1 MQEAFE
7 KLKGIDIF
15 SLKSYLE
22 KTESIETSTIAM
34 LNEVFVNFPFFL
46 LNLVVGF
53 FSLMIRILEKIDL
66 YGSYKQYVYNGSKAI
81 WQSFTGTASGVAQ
94 GSLVFLLLMVLGFY
108 LFFCFVLSSGSFS
121 RKLLHVLAVVSL
133 GFAWFG
139 TISNTS
145 GGLYILDTVDSL
157 ADTATKQ
164 IANISVPYGDH
175 QNLKIGESMADSYI
189 AETSY
194 KAYLFVNTGQE
205 NGKYK
210 NRQTSKEEPFDDS
223 KVLGGLTD
231 SGKFK
236 AVSSKDRSD
245 YIDDMGNK
253 ANDDAEKNRW
263 VSAVFDYMF
272 IKLFYVLFKTVEAIV
287 IAIPIILIQLLNLI
301 AQSLVLI
308 MILLFPVALLISFV
322 PRMQDILFGV
332 FKIMFGGL
340 TFPAIT
346 SLLILSIFY
355 LEKMIEGLLM
365 QGFTGAI
372 KDYSSL
378 STFDGLF
385 RLMVGVVGKAVVYFL
400 IWKYKAQLIEVLL
413 GSRAKIVVNQVDDR
427 VKQTMTEG
435 KDRLVEA
442 SANAF
447 EGAQRSTA
455 FLMAGAGFG
464 AGALAQS
471 GKRLRDWFS
480 GGRPISEEE
489 PEMPAGDSA
498 PELEDESG
506 VSGTAQSAFGTSGVE
521 DSSFT
526 YEGADYEQIKADSR
540 TEQDRTEFEELQSK
554 RLSNRDKRK
563 VDKLEKELEMYQEQE
578 AMYKPQGSNPF
589 IRNYRKTLPKD
600 ELLKTNI
607 RRKNDII
614 EELNRLRGEG

>member
-34 LNEVFVNFPFFL
+34 LNEIFVNFPFFL

-81 WQSFTGTASGVAQ
+81 WQSFTGAASGVAQ
-94 GSLVFLLLMVLGFY
+94 GSLVFLLLLVLGLY
-108 LFFCFVLSSGSFS
+108 LFFCFVLSNGSFS
-121 RKLLHVLAVVSL
+121 RKLLHVLAIVGL

-139 TISNTS
+139 TVSGTS
-145 GGLYILDTVDSL
+145 GGLYILDTIDSV
-157 ADTATKQ
+157 ADTATEQ
-164 IANISVPYGDH
+164 IANISVPYGDN

-210 NRQTSKEEPFDDS
+210 NRQTNKEESFDDS
-223 KVLGGLTD
+223 KVLGSLD
-231 SGKFK
+231 NDRKFK

-245 YIDDMGNK
+245 YIDDLGNK

-340 TFPAIT
+340 AFPAIT
-346 SLLILSIFY
+346 SLLILSVFY
-355 LEKMIEGLLM
+355 LEKMVEGLLM

-400 IWKYKAQLIEVLL
+400 IWKYKGELIELLL
-413 GSRAKIVVNQVDDR
+413 GSRSKVIVTQVDDKMR
-427 VKQTMTEG
+427 QAAVNG
-435 KDRLVEA
+435 KEKLTKA
-442 SANAF
+442 SISAF
-447 EGAQRSTA
+447 EGAQKSTA
-455 FLMAGAGFG
+455 YLLAGAGLG
-464 AGALAQS
+464 AGIVATS
-471 GKRLRDWFS
+471 GKQIKDWFS
-480 GGRPISEEE
+480 GARPSESEKPLENSDVSEENE
-489 PEMPAGDSA
+489 TRTDPLATGDS
-498 PELEDESG
+498 PFS
-506 VSGTAQSAFGTSGVE
+506 
-521 DSSFT
+521 
-526 YEGADYEQIKADSR
+526 YEGTDYEQVKAAESR
-540 TEQDRTEFEELQSK
+540 TIQETEEFEKLREN
-554 RLSNRDKRK
+554 RLSRSEKRK
-563 VDKLEKELEMYQEQE
+563 VEKLEKELESYQEPE
-578 AMYKPQGSNPF
+578 AMYQAQGSNGF
-589 IRNYRKTLPKD
+589 IRGYRKAMSKD
-600 ELLKTNI
+600 DILKENI

-614 EELNRLRGEG
+614 NELNKLRGER

>member
-81 WQSFTGTASGVAQ
+81 WQSFTGAASGVAQ
-94 GSLVFLLLMVLGFY
+94 GSLVFLLLLVLGLY
-108 LFFCFVLSSGSFS
+108 LFFCFVLSNGSFS
-121 RKLLHVLAVVSL
+121 RKLLHVLAVVGL

-139 TISNTS
+139 TVSGTS
-145 GGLYILDTVDSL
+145 GGLYILDTIDSV
-157 ADTATKQ
+157 ADTVTGQ
-164 IANISVPYGDH
+164 IANISVPYGDN

-210 NRQTSKEEPFDDS
+210 NRQTNKEEPFDDS
-223 KVLGGLTD
+223 KVLGSLD
-231 SGKFK
+231 NDRKFK

-245 YIDDMGNK
+245 YIDDLGNK

-308 MILLFPVALLISFV
+308 MILLFPVALLVSFI
-322 PRMQDILFGV
+322 PRMQDTLFGV

-346 SLLILSIFY
+346 SLLILSVFY
-355 LEKMIEGLLM
+355 LEKMVEGLLM

-378 STFDGLF
+378 STFEGLF

-400 IWKYKAQLIEVLL
+400 IWKYKGELIELLL
-413 GSRAKIVVNQVDDR
+413 GSRSKVIVTQVDDKMR
-427 VKQTMTEG
+427 QAAVNG
-435 KDRLVEA
+435 KEKLSKA
-442 SANAF
+442 SISAF
-447 EGAQRSTA
+447 EGAQKSTA
-455 FLMAGAGFG
+455 YLLAGAGLG
-464 AGALAQS
+464 AGIVATS
-471 GKRLRDWFS
+471 GKQIKDWFS
-480 GGRPISEEE
+480 GTRPSESEKPVE
-489 PEMPAGDSA
+489 NSDVSKEDETRTDPLATGDS
-498 PELEDESG
+498 P
-506 VSGTAQSAFGTSGVE
+506 
-521 DSSFT
+521 FT
-526 YEGADYEQIKADSR
+526 YEGTDYEQAKAAESR
-540 TEQDRTEFEELQSK
+540 PIQETEEFEKLREN
-554 RLSNRDKRK
+554 RLSRSEKRK
-563 VDKLEKELEMYQEQE
+563 VEKLEKELESYQEPE
-578 AMYKPQGSNPF
+578 AMYQAQGSNGF
-589 IRNYRKTLPKD
+589 IRGYRKAMSKD
-600 ELLKTNI
+600 DILKENI
-607 RRKNDII
+607 RRRNDII
-614 EELNRLRGEG
+614 NELNKLRGEG

>member
-34 LNEVFVNFPFFL
+34 LNEVFVNLPFFL

-66 YGSYKQYVYNGSKAI
+66 YGSYKQYVYTGSKAI
-81 WQSFTGTASGVAQ
+81 WQSFTGAASGVAQ
-94 GSLVFLLLMVLGFY
+94 GSLVFLLLLVLGLY
-108 LFFCFVLSSGSFS
+108 LFFCFVLSNGSFS
-121 RKLLHVLAVVSL
+121 RKLLHILVVIGL

-139 TISNTS
+139 MVSGTS
-145 GGLYILDTVDSL
+145 GGLYILDTVDGL
-157 ADTATKQ
+157 ADIVTQKIT
-164 IANISVPYGDH
+164 NISVPYGDN

-223 KVLGGLTD
+223 KVLGSLD
-231 SGKFK
+231 NNRKFK
-236 AVSSKDRSD
+236 AVSSKDRAD

-355 LEKMIEGLLM
+355 LEKMVEGLLM

-378 STFDGLF
+378 STFEGLF

-400 IWKYKAQLIEVLL
+400 IWKYKGELIELLL
-413 GSRAKIVVNQVDDR
+413 GSRSKVIVTQVDDKMR
-427 VKQTMTEG
+427 QAVTDG
-435 KDRLVEA
+435 RDRLVKA
-442 SANAF
+442 SKNTF
-447 EGAQRSTA
+447 EGAQKSTA
-455 FLMAGAGFG
+455 YLLAGAGLG
-464 AGALAQS
+464 AGIIATS
-471 GKRLRDWFS
+471 GKQIKDWFS
-480 GGRPISEEE
+480 GTRPSESEKPVE
-489 PEMPAGDSA
+489 NSDVSK
-498 PELEDESG
+498 EDETRTDPLATEGSPF
-506 VSGTAQSAFGTSGVE
+506 S
-521 DSSFT
+521 
-526 YEGADYEQIKADSR
+526 YERTDYEQAKAADMSFTTESR
-540 TEQDRTEFEELQSK
+540 PIQETEEFEKLREN
-554 RLSNRDKRK
+554 RLSRSDKRK
-563 VDKLEKELEMYQEQE
+563 VEKLEKELESYQEPE
-578 AMYKPQGSNPF
+578 AMYQAQGSNAF
-589 IRNYRKTLPKD
+589 IRGYRKAMSKD
-600 ELLKTNI
+600 DILKENI

-614 EELNRLRGEG
+614 NELNKLRGER

>member
-34 LNEVFVNFPFFL
+34 LNEIFVNFPFFL

-81 WQSFTGTASGVAQ
+81 WQSFTGAASGVAQ
-94 GSLVFLLLMVLGFY
+94 GSLVFLLLLVLGLY
-108 LFFCFVLSSGSFS
+108 LFFCFVLSNGSFS
-121 RKLLHVLAVVSL
+121 RKLLHVLAIVGL

-139 TISNTS
+139 TVSGTS
-145 GGLYILDTVDSL
+145 GGLYILDTIDSV
-157 ADTATKQ
+157 ADTATEQ
-164 IANISVPYGDH
+164 IANISVPYGDN

-210 NRQTSKEEPFDDS
+210 NRQTNKEESFDDS
-223 KVLGGLTD
+223 KVLGSLD
-231 SGKFK
+231 NDRKFK

-245 YIDDMGNK
+245 YIDDLGNK

-340 TFPAIT
+340 AFPAIT
-346 SLLILSIFY
+346 SLLILSVFY
-355 LEKMIEGLLM
+355 LEKMVEGLLM

-400 IWKYKAQLIEVLL
+400 IWKYKGELIELLL
-413 GSRAKIVVNQVDDR
+413 GSRSKVIVTQVDDKMR
-427 VKQTMTEG
+427 QAAVNG
-435 KDRLVEA
+435 KEKLTKA
-442 SANAF
+442 SISAF
-447 EGAQRSTA
+447 EGAQKSTA
-455 FLMAGAGFG
+455 YLLAGAGLG
-464 AGALAQS
+464 AGIVATS
-471 GKRLRDWFS
+471 GKQIKDWFS
-480 GGRPISEEE
+480 GARPSESEKPLENSDVSEENE
-489 PEMPAGDSA
+489 TRTDPLATGDS
-498 PELEDESG
+498 PFS
-506 VSGTAQSAFGTSGVE
+506 
-521 DSSFT
+521 
-526 YEGADYEQIKADSR
+526 YEGTDYEQAKAAESR
-540 TEQDRTEFEELQSK
+540 TIQETEEFEKLREN
-554 RLSNRDKRK
+554 RLSRSEKRK
-563 VDKLEKELEMYQEQE
+563 VEKLEKELESYQEPE
-578 AMYKPQGSNPF
+578 AMYQAQGSNGF
-589 IRNYRKTLPKD
+589 IRGYRKAMSKD
-600 ELLKTNI
+600 DILKENI

-614 EELNRLRGEG
+614 NELNKLRGER

>member
-34 LNEVFVNFPFFL
+34 LNEIFVNFPFFL

-81 WQSFTGTASGVAQ
+81 WQSFTGAASGVAQ
-94 GSLVFLLLMVLGFY
+94 GSLVFLLLLVLGLY
-108 LFFCFVLSSGSFS
+108 LFFCFVLSNGSFS
-121 RKLLHVLAVVSL
+121 RKLLHVLAIVGL

-139 TISNTS
+139 TVSGTS
-145 GGLYILDTVDSL
+145 GGLYILDTIDSV
-157 ADTATKQ
+157 ADTATEQ
-164 IANISVPYGDH
+164 IANISVPYGDN

-210 NRQTSKEEPFDDS
+210 NRQTNKEEPFDDS
-223 KVLGGLTD
+223 KVLGSLNND
-231 SGKFK
+231 RKFK
-236 AVSSKDRSD
+236 AVSSKDRTD

-301 AQSLVLI
+301 AQGLVLI

-340 TFPAIT
+340 AFPAIT

-355 LEKMIEGLLM
+355 LEKMVEGFLM
-365 QGFTGAI
+365 QKFSTAI
-372 KDYSSL
+372 GDYSSL
-378 STFDGLF
+378 STFIGLF
-385 RLMVGVVGKAVVYFL
+385 RLMVRVVGKAVVYFL
-400 IWKYKAQLIEVLL
+400 LWKYKGELIELLL
-413 GSRAKIVVNQVDDR
+413 GSRSKVIVTQVDDKMR
-427 VKQTMTEG
+427 QAAVNG
-435 KDRLVEA
+435 KEKLSKA
-442 SANAF
+442 SISAF
-447 EGAQRSTA
+447 EGAQKSTA
-455 FLMAGAGFG
+455 YLLAGAGLG
-464 AGALAQS
+464 AGIVATS
-471 GKRLRDWFS
+471 GKQIKDWFS
-480 GGRPISEEE
+480 GTRPSETEKPVE
-489 PEMPAGDSA
+489 NSDVSKEDETRTDPLATGDS
-498 PELEDESG
+498 PFS
-506 VSGTAQSAFGTSGVE
+506 
-521 DSSFT
+521 
-526 YEGADYEQIKADSR
+526 YEGTDYEQAKAAESR
-540 TEQDRTEFEELQSK
+540 TIQETEEFEKLREN
-554 RLSNRDKRK
+554 RLSRSEKRK
-563 VDKLEKELEMYQEQE
+563 VEKLEKELESYQEPE
-578 AMYKPQGSNPF
+578 AMYQAQGSNGF
-589 IRNYRKTLPKD
+589 IRGYRKAMSKD
-600 ELLKTNI
+600 DILKENI

-614 EELNRLRGEG
+614 NELNKLRGER

>member
-81 WQSFTGTASGVAQ
+81 WQSFTGAASGVAQ
-94 GSLVFLLLMVLGFY
+94 GSLVFLLLLVLGLY
-108 LFFCFVLSSGSFS
+108 LFFCFVLSNGSFS
-121 RKLLHVLAVVSL
+121 RKLLHVLAVVGL

-139 TISNTS
+139 TVSGTS
-145 GGLYILDTVDSL
+145 GGLYILDTIDSV
-157 ADTATKQ
+157 ADTVTGQ
-164 IANISVPYGDH
+164 IANISVPYGDN

-210 NRQTSKEEPFDDS
+210 NRQTNKEEPFDDS
-223 KVLGGLTD
+223 KVLGSLD
-231 SGKFK
+231 NDRKFK

-245 YIDDMGNK
+245 YIDDLGNK

-308 MILLFPVALLISFV
+308 MILLFPVALLVSFI
-322 PRMQDILFGV
+322 PRMQDTLFGV

-346 SLLILSIFY
+346 SLLILSVFY
-355 LEKMIEGLLM
+355 LEKMVEGLLM

-378 STFDGLF
+378 STFEGLF

-400 IWKYKAQLIEVLL
+400 IWKYKGELIELLL
-413 GSRAKIVVNQVDDR
+413 GSRSKVIVTQVDDKMR
-427 VKQTMTEG
+427 QAAANG
-435 KDRLVEA
+435 KEKLSKA
-442 SANAF
+442 SISAF
-447 EGAQRSTA
+447 EGAQKSTA
-455 FLMAGAGFG
+455 YLLAGAGLG
-464 AGALAQS
+464 AGIVATS
-471 GKRLRDWFS
+471 GKQIKDWFS
-480 GGRPISEEE
+480 GTRPSESEKPVE
-489 PEMPAGDSA
+489 NSDVSKEDETRTDPLATGDS
-498 PELEDESG
+498 P
-506 VSGTAQSAFGTSGVE
+506 
-521 DSSFT
+521 FT
-526 YEGADYEQIKADSR
+526 YEGTDYEQVKAAESRPIKE
-540 TEQDRTEFEELQSK
+540 TEEFEKLREN
-554 RLSNRDKRK
+554 RLSRSEKRK
-563 VDKLEKELEMYQEQE
+563 VEKLEKELESYQEPE
-578 AMYKPQGSNPF
+578 AMYQAQGSNAF
-589 IRNYRKTLPKD
+589 IRGYRKAMSKD
-600 ELLKTNI
+600 DILKENI
-607 RRKNDII
+607 RRRNDII
-614 EELNRLRGEG
+614 NELNKLRGEG

>member
-15 SLKSYLE
+15 SLKSYTVQTGFLDI
-22 KTESIETSTIAM
+22 SGVWVM
-34 LNEVFVNFPFFL
+34 FNEIFVNFPFFL

-81 WQSFTGTASGVAQ
+81 WQSFTGAASGVAQ
-94 GSLVFLLLMVLGFY
+94 GSLVFLLLLVLGLY
-108 LFFCFVLSSGSFS
+108 LFFCFVLSNGSFS
-121 RKLLHVLAVVSL
+121 RKLLHVLAIVGL

-139 TISNTS
+139 TVSGTS
-145 GGLYILDTVDSL
+145 GGLYILDTIDSV
-157 ADTATKQ
+157 ADTATEQ
-164 IANISVPYGDH
+164 IANISVPYGDN

-223 KVLGGLTD
+223 KVLGSLTD

-236 AVSSKDRSD
+236 AVSTADRND
-245 YIDDMGNK
+245 YLKMGNGADEDK
-253 ANDDAEKNRW
+253 EQNRW
-263 VSAVFDYMF
+263 VSAVPDYIP
-272 IKLFYVLFKTVEAIV
+272 IKFFYILFKIIEAIV

-308 MILLFPVALLISFV
+308 MILLFPVALLISLI

-340 TFPAIT
+340 AFPAIT
-346 SLLILSIFY
+346 NLLILSIFY

-385 RLMVGVVGKAVVYFL
+385 RLMVGVVGKAAVYFL
-400 IWKYKAQLIEVLL
+400 LWKYKGELIELLL
-413 GSRAKIVVNQVDDR
+413 GSRSKVIVTQVDDKMR
-427 VKQTMTEG
+427 QAAVNG
-435 KDRLVEA
+435 KEKLSKA
-442 SANAF
+442 SISAF
-447 EGAQRSTA
+447 EGAQKSTA
-455 FLMAGAGFG
+455 YLLAGAGLG
-464 AGALAQS
+464 AGIVATS
-471 GKRLRDWFS
+471 GKQIKDWFS
-480 GGRPISEEE
+480 GTRPSESEKPAENSDISEENE
-489 PEMPAGDSA
+489 TRTDPLATEASPFS
-498 PELEDESG
+498 
-506 VSGTAQSAFGTSGVE
+506 
-521 DSSFT
+521 
-526 YEGADYEQIKADSR
+526 YEGTDYEQAKAADTSFSAESR
-540 TEQDRTEFEELQSK
+540 TIQETEEFEKLREN
-554 RLSNRDKRK
+554 RLSRSDKRK
-563 VDKLEKELEMYQEQE
+563 VEKLEKELESYQEPE
-578 AMYKPQGSNPF
+578 AMYQAQGSNAF
-589 IRNYRKTLPKD
+589 IRGYHKAMSKD
-600 ELLKTNI
+600 DILKENI

-614 EELNRLRGEG
+614 NELNKLRGEG

>member
-81 WQSFTGTASGVAQ
+81 WQSFTGAASGVAQ
-94 GSLVFLLLMVLGFY
+94 GSLVFLLLLVLGLY
-108 LFFCFVLSSGSFS
+108 LFFCFVLSNGSFS
-121 RKLLHVLAVVSL
+121 RKLLHVLAVVGL

-139 TISNTS
+139 TVSGTS
-145 GGLYILDTVDSL
+145 GGLYILDTIDSV
-157 ADTATKQ
+157 ADTVTGQ
-164 IANISVPYGDH
+164 IANISVPYGDN

-210 NRQTSKEEPFDDS
+210 NRQTNKEEPFDDS
-223 KVLGGLTD
+223 KVLGSLD
-231 SGKFK
+231 NDRKFK

-245 YIDDMGNK
+245 YIDDLGNK

-308 MILLFPVALLISFV
+308 MILLFPVALLVSFI
-322 PRMQDILFGV
+322 PRMQDTLFGV

-346 SLLILSIFY
+346 SLLILSVFY
-355 LEKMIEGLLM
+355 LEKMVEGLLM

-378 STFDGLF
+378 STFEGLF

-400 IWKYKAQLIEVLL
+400 IWKYKGELIELLL
-413 GSRAKIVVNQVDDR
+413 GSRSKVIVTQVDDKMR
-427 VKQTMTEG
+427 QAAVNG
-435 KDRLVEA
+435 KEKLSKA
-442 SANAF
+442 SISAF
-447 EGAQRSTA
+447 EGAQKSTA
-455 FLMAGAGFG
+455 YLLAGAGLG
-464 AGALAQS
+464 AGIVATS
-471 GKRLRDWFS
+471 GKQIKDWFS
-480 GGRPISEEE
+480 GTRPSESEKPVE
-489 PEMPAGDSA
+489 NSDVSKEDETRTDPLATGDS
-498 PELEDESG
+498 P
-506 VSGTAQSAFGTSGVE
+506 
-521 DSSFT
+521 FT
-526 YEGADYEQIKADSR
+526 YEGTDYEQAKAAESR
-540 TEQDRTEFEELQSK
+540 PIQETEEFEKLREN
-554 RLSNRDKRK
+554 RLSRSEKRK
-563 VDKLEKELEMYQEQE
+563 VEKLEKELESYQEPE
-578 AMYKPQGSNPF
+578 AMYQAQGSNGF
-589 IRNYRKTLPKD
+589 IRGYRKAMSKD
-600 ELLKTNI
+600 DILKENI
-607 RRKNDII
+607 RRRNDII
-614 EELNRLRGEG
+614 NGLNKLRGEG

>member
-81 WQSFTGTASGVAQ
+81 WQSFTGAASGVAQ
-94 GSLVFLLLMVLGFY
+94 GSLVFLLLLVLGLY
-108 LFFCFVLSSGSFS
+108 LFFCFVLSNGSFS
-121 RKLLHVLAVVSL
+121 RKLLHVLAVVGL

-139 TISNTS
+139 TVSGTS
-145 GGLYILDTVDSL
+145 GGLYILDTIDSV
-157 ADTATKQ
+157 ADTVTGQ
-164 IANISVPYGDH
+164 IANISVPYGDN

-210 NRQTSKEEPFDDS
+210 NRQTNKEEPFDDS
-223 KVLGGLTD
+223 KVLGSLD
-231 SGKFK
+231 NDRKFK

-245 YIDDMGNK
+245 YIDDLGNK

-308 MILLFPVALLISFV
+308 MILLFPVALLVSFI
-322 PRMQDILFGV
+322 PRMQDTLFGV

-346 SLLILSIFY
+346 SLLILSVFY
-355 LEKMIEGLLM
+355 LEKMVEGLLM

-378 STFDGLF
+378 STFEGLF

-400 IWKYKAQLIEVLL
+400 IWKYKGELIELLL
-413 GSRAKIVVNQVDDR
+413 GSRSKVIVTQVDDKMR
-427 VKQTMTEG
+427 QAAVNG
-435 KDRLVEA
+435 KEKLSKA
-442 SANAF
+442 TISAF
-447 EGAQRSTA
+447 EGAQKSTA
-455 FLMAGAGFG
+455 YLLAGAGLG
-464 AGALAQS
+464 AGIVATS
-471 GKRLRDWFS
+471 GKQIKDWFS
-480 GGRPISEEE
+480 GTRPSETEKPVE
-489 PEMPAGDSA
+489 NSDVSKEDETRTDPLATGDS
-498 PELEDESG
+498 P
-506 VSGTAQSAFGTSGVE
+506 
-521 DSSFT
+521 FT
-526 YEGADYEQIKADSR
+526 YEGTDYEQAKAAESR
-540 TEQDRTEFEELQSK
+540 TIQETEEFEKLREN
-554 RLSNRDKRK
+554 RLSRSEKRK
-563 VDKLEKELEMYQEQE
+563 VEKLEKELESYQEPE
-578 AMYKPQGSNPF
+578 AMYQAQGSNGF
-589 IRNYRKTLPKD
+589 IRGYRKAMSKD
-600 ELLKTNI
+600 DILKENI
-607 RRKNDII
+607 RRRNDII
-614 EELNRLRGEG
+614 NELNKLRGEG

>member
-81 WQSFTGTASGVAQ
+81 WQSFTGAASGVAQ
-94 GSLVFLLLMVLGFY
+94 GSLVFLLLLVLGLY
-108 LFFCFVLSSGSFS
+108 LFFCFVLSNGSFS
-121 RKLLHVLAVVSL
+121 RKLLHVLAVVGL

-139 TISNTS
+139 TVSGTS
-145 GGLYILDTVDSL
+145 GGLYILDTIDSV
-157 ADTATKQ
+157 ADTVTGQ
-164 IANISVPYGDH
+164 IANISVPYGDN

-210 NRQTSKEEPFDDS
+210 NRQTNKEEPFDDS
-223 KVLGGLTD
+223 KVLGSLD
-231 SGKFK
+231 NDRKFK

-245 YIDDMGNK
+245 YIDDLGNK

-308 MILLFPVALLISFV
+308 MILLFPVALLVSFI
-322 PRMQDILFGV
+322 PRMQDTLFGV

-346 SLLILSIFY
+346 SLLILSVFY
-355 LEKMIEGLLM
+355 LEKMVEGLLM

-378 STFDGLF
+378 STFEGLF

-400 IWKYKAQLIEVLL
+400 IWKYKGELIELLL
-413 GSRAKIVVNQVDDR
+413 GSRSKVIVTQVDDKMR
-427 VKQTMTEG
+427 QAAVNG
-435 KDRLVEA
+435 KEKLSKA
-442 SANAF
+442 SISAF
-447 EGAQRSTA
+447 EGAQKSTA
-455 FLMAGAGFG
+455 YLLAGAGLG
-464 AGALAQS
+464 AGIVATS
-471 GKRLRDWFS
+471 GKQIKDWFS
-480 GGRPISEEE
+480 GTRPSETEKPVE
-489 PEMPAGDSA
+489 NSDVSKEDETRTDPLATGDS
-498 PELEDESG
+498 PFS
-506 VSGTAQSAFGTSGVE
+506 
-521 DSSFT
+521 
-526 YEGADYEQIKADSR
+526 YEGTDYEQAKAAESR
-540 TEQDRTEFEELQSK
+540 TIQETEEFEKLREN
-554 RLSNRDKRK
+554 RLSRSEKRK
-563 VDKLEKELEMYQEQE
+563 VEKLEKELESYQEPE
-578 AMYKPQGSNPF
+578 AMYQAQGSNGF
-589 IRNYRKTLPKD
+589 IRGYRKAMSKD
-600 ELLKTNI
+600 DILKENI

-614 EELNRLRGEG
+614 NELNKLRGEG

>member
-34 LNEVFVNFPFFL
+34 LNEIFVNFPFFL

-81 WQSFTGTASGVAQ
+81 WQSFTGAASGVAQ
-94 GSLVFLLLMVLGFY
+94 GSLVFLLLLVLGLY
-108 LFFCFVLSSGSFS
+108 LFFCFVLSNGSFS
-121 RKLLHVLAVVSL
+121 RKLLHVLAIVGL

-139 TISNTS
+139 TVSGTS
-145 GGLYILDTVDSL
+145 GGLYILDTIDSV
-157 ADTATKQ
+157 ADTATEQ
-164 IANISVPYGDH
+164 IANISVPYGDN

-210 NRQTSKEEPFDDS
+210 NRQTNKEESFDDS
-223 KVLGGLTD
+223 KVLGSLD
-231 SGKFK
+231 NDRKFK

-245 YIDDMGNK
+245 YIDDLGNK

-340 TFPAIT
+340 AFPAIT
-346 SLLILSIFY
+346 SLLILSVFY
-355 LEKMIEGLLM
+355 LEKMVEGLLM

-385 RLMVGVVGKAVVYFL
+385 RLMVGVVGKAAVYFL
-400 IWKYKAQLIEVLL
+400 IWKYKGELIELLL
-413 GSRAKIVVNQVDDR
+413 GSRSKVIVTQVDDKMR
-427 VKQTMTEG
+427 QAAVNG
-435 KDRLVEA
+435 KEKLSKA
-442 SANAF
+442 SISAF
-447 EGAQRSTA
+447 EGAQKSTA
-455 FLMAGAGFG
+455 YLLAGAGLG
-464 AGALAQS
+464 AGIVATS
-471 GKRLRDWFS
+471 GKQIKDWFS
-480 GGRPISEEE
+480 GTRPSETEKPVE
-489 PEMPAGDSA
+489 NSDVSKEDETRTDPLATGDS
-498 PELEDESG
+498 PFS
-506 VSGTAQSAFGTSGVE
+506 
-521 DSSFT
+521 
-526 YEGADYEQIKADSR
+526 YEGTDYEQAKAAESR
-540 TEQDRTEFEELQSK
+540 TIQETEEFEKLREN
-554 RLSNRDKRK
+554 RLSRSEKRK
-563 VDKLEKELEMYQEQE
+563 VEKLEKELESYQEPE
-578 AMYKPQGSNPF
+578 AMYQAQGSNGF
-589 IRNYRKTLPKD
+589 IRGYRKAMSKD
-600 ELLKTNI
+600 DILKENI

-614 EELNRLRGEG
+614 NELNKLRGER

>member
-81 WQSFTGTASGVAQ
+81 WQSFTGAASGVAQ
-94 GSLVFLLLMVLGFY
+94 GSLVFLLLLVLGLY
-108 LFFCFVLSSGSFS
+108 LFFCFVLSNGSFS
-121 RKLLHVLAVVSL
+121 RKLLHVLAVVGL

-139 TISNTS
+139 TVSGTS
-145 GGLYILDTVDSL
+145 GGLYILDTIDSV
-157 ADTATKQ
+157 ADTVTGQ
-164 IANISVPYGDH
+164 IANISVPYGDN

-210 NRQTSKEEPFDDS
+210 NRQTNKEEPFDDS
-223 KVLGGLTD
+223 KVLGSLD
-231 SGKFK
+231 NDRKFK

-245 YIDDMGNK
+245 YIDDLGNK

-308 MILLFPVALLISFV
+308 MILLFPVALLVSFI
-322 PRMQDILFGV
+322 PRMQDTLFGV

-346 SLLILSIFY
+346 SLLILSVFY
-355 LEKMIEGLLM
+355 LEKMVEGLLM

-378 STFDGLF
+378 STFEGLF

-400 IWKYKAQLIEVLL
+400 IWKYKGELIELLL
-413 GSRAKIVVNQVDDR
+413 GSRSKVIVTQVDDKMR
-427 VKQTMTEG
+427 QAAVNG
-435 KDRLVEA
+435 KEKLSKA
-442 SANAF
+442 TISAF
-447 EGAQRSTA
+447 EGAQKSTA
-455 FLMAGAGFG
+455 YLLAGAGLG
-464 AGALAQS
+464 AGIVATS
-471 GKRLRDWFS
+471 GKQIKDWFS
-480 GGRPISEEE
+480 GTRPSETEKPVE
-489 PEMPAGDSA
+489 NSDVSKEDETRTDPLATGDS
-498 PELEDESG
+498 PFS
-506 VSGTAQSAFGTSGVE
+506 
-521 DSSFT
+521 
-526 YEGADYEQIKADSR
+526 YEGTDYDQAKAAESR
-540 TEQDRTEFEELQSK
+540 TIQETEEFEKLREN
-554 RLSNRDKRK
+554 RLSRSEKRK
-563 VDKLEKELEMYQEQE
+563 VEKLEKELESYQEPE
-578 AMYKPQGSNPF
+578 AMYQAQGSNGF
-589 IRNYRKTLPKD
+589 IRGYRKAMSKD
-600 ELLKTNI
+600 DILKENI

-614 EELNRLRGEG
+614 NELNKLRGEG

>member
-81 WQSFTGTASGVAQ
+81 WQSFTGAASGVAQ
-94 GSLVFLLLMVLGFY
+94 GSLVFLLLLVLGLY
-108 LFFCFVLSSGSFS
+108 LFFCFVLSNGSFS
-121 RKLLHVLAVVSL
+121 RKLLHVLAVVGL

-139 TISNTS
+139 TVSGTS
-145 GGLYILDTVDSL
+145 GGLYILDTIDSV
-157 ADTATKQ
+157 ADTVTGQ
-164 IANISVPYGDH
+164 IANISVPYGDN

-210 NRQTSKEEPFDDS
+210 NRQTNKEEPFDDS
-223 KVLGGLTD
+223 KVLGSLD
-231 SGKFK
+231 NDRKFK

-245 YIDDMGNK
+245 YIDDLGNK

-308 MILLFPVALLISFV
+308 MILLFPVALLVSFI
-322 PRMQDILFGV
+322 PRMQDTLFGV

-346 SLLILSIFY
+346 SLLILSVFY
-355 LEKMIEGLLM
+355 LEKMVEGLLM

-378 STFDGLF
+378 STFEGLF

-400 IWKYKAQLIEVLL
+400 IWKYKGELIELLL
-413 GSRAKIVVNQVDDR
+413 GSRSKVIVTQVDDKMR
-427 VKQTMTEG
+427 QAAVNG
-435 KDRLVEA
+435 KEKLSKA
-442 SANAF
+442 SISAF
-447 EGAQRSTA
+447 EGAQKSTA
-455 FLMAGAGFG
+455 YLLAGAGLG
-464 AGALAQS
+464 AGIVATS
-471 GKRLRDWFS
+471 GKQIKDWFS
-480 GGRPISEEE
+480 GTRPSESEKPVE
-489 PEMPAGDSA
+489 NSDVSKEDETRTDPLATGDS
-498 PELEDESG
+498 P
-506 VSGTAQSAFGTSGVE
+506 
-521 DSSFT
+521 FT
-526 YEGADYEQIKADSR
+526 YEGTDYEQAKAAENR
-540 TEQDRTEFEELQSK
+540 PIQETEEFEKLREN
-554 RLSNRDKRK
+554 RLSRSEKRK
-563 VDKLEKELEMYQEQE
+563 VEKLEKELESYQEPE
-578 AMYKPQGSNPF
+578 AMYQAQGSNGF
-589 IRNYRKTLPKD
+589 IRGYRKAMSKD
-600 ELLKTNI
+600 DILKENI

-614 EELNRLRGEG
+614 NELNKLRGEG

>member
-81 WQSFTGTASGVAQ
+81 WQSFTGAASGVAQ
-94 GSLVFLLLMVLGFY
+94 GSLVFLLLLVLGLY
-108 LFFCFVLSSGSFS
+108 LFFCFVLSNGSFS
-121 RKLLHVLAVVSL
+121 RKLLHVLAVVGL

-139 TISNTS
+139 TVSGTS
-145 GGLYILDTVDSL
+145 GGLYILDTIDSV
-157 ADTATKQ
+157 ADTVTGQ
-164 IANISVPYGDH
+164 IANISVPYGDN

-210 NRQTSKEEPFDDS
+210 NRQTNKEEPFDDS
-223 KVLGGLTD
+223 KVLGSLD
-231 SGKFK
+231 NDRKFK

-245 YIDDMGNK
+245 YIDDLGNK

-308 MILLFPVALLISFV
+308 MILLFPVALLVSFI
-322 PRMQDILFGV
+322 PRMQDTLFGV

-346 SLLILSIFY
+346 SLLILSVFY
-355 LEKMIEGLLM
+355 LEKMVEGLLM

-378 STFDGLF
+378 STFEGLF

-400 IWKYKAQLIEVLL
+400 IWKYKGELIELLL
-413 GSRAKIVVNQVDDR
+413 GSRSKVIVTQVDDKMR
-427 VKQTMTEG
+427 QAAVNG
-435 KDRLVEA
+435 KEKLSKA
-442 SANAF
+442 TISAF
-447 EGAQRSTA
+447 EGAQKSTA
-455 FLMAGAGFG
+455 YLLAGAGLG
-464 AGALAQS
+464 AGIVATS
-471 GKRLRDWFS
+471 GKQIKDWFS
-480 GGRPISEEE
+480 GTRPSETEKPVE
-489 PEMPAGDSA
+489 NSDVSKEDETRTDPLATGDS
-498 PELEDESG
+498 PFS
-506 VSGTAQSAFGTSGVE
+506 
-521 DSSFT
+521 
-526 YEGADYEQIKADSR
+526 YEGTDYEQAKAAESR
-540 TEQDRTEFEELQSK
+540 TIQETEEFEKLREN
-554 RLSNRDKRK
+554 RLSRSEKRK
-563 VDKLEKELEMYQEQE
+563 VEKLEKELESYQEPE
-578 AMYKPQGSNPF
+578 AMYQAQGSNGF
-589 IRNYRKTLPKD
+589 IRGYRKAMSKD
-600 ELLKTNI
+600 DILKENI

-614 EELNRLRGEG
+614 NELNKLRGEG

>member
-34 LNEVFVNFPFFL
+34 LNEIFVNFPFFL

-81 WQSFTGTASGVAQ
+81 WQSFTGAASGVAQ
-94 GSLVFLLLMVLGFY
+94 GSLVFLLLLVLGLY
-108 LFFCFVLSSGSFS
+108 LFFCFVLSNGSFS
-121 RKLLHVLAVVSL
+121 RKLLHVLAIVGL

-139 TISNTS
+139 TVSGTS
-145 GGLYILDTVDSL
+145 GGLYILDTIDSV
-157 ADTATKQ
+157 ADTATEQ
-164 IANISVPYGDH
+164 IANISVPYGDN

-210 NRQTSKEEPFDDS
+210 NRQTNKEEPFDDS
-223 KVLGGLTD
+223 KVLGSLNND
-231 SGKFK
+231 RKFK
-236 AVSSKDRSD
+236 AVSSKDRTD

-301 AQSLVLI
+301 AQGLVLI

-340 TFPAIT
+340 AFPAIT

-355 LEKMIEGLLM
+355 LEKMVEGFLM
-365 QGFTGAI
+365 QKFSTAI
-372 KDYSSL
+372 GDYSSL
-378 STFDGLF
+378 STFIGLF
-385 RLMVGVVGKAVVYFL
+385 RLMVRVVGKAVVYFL
-400 IWKYKAQLIEVLL
+400 LWKYKGELIELLL
-413 GSRAKIVVNQVDDR
+413 GSRSKVIVTQVDDKM
-427 VKQTMTEG
+427 KQAVTDG
-435 KDRLVEA
+435 RDRLVKA
-442 SANAF
+442 SKNTF
-447 EGAQRSTA
+447 EGAQKSTA
-455 FLMAGAGFG
+455 YLLAGAGLG
-464 AGALAQS
+464 AGIVATS
-471 GKRLRDWFS
+471 GKQIKDWFS
-480 GGRPISEEE
+480 GTRPSETEKPVE
-489 PEMPAGDSA
+489 NSDVSKEDETRTDPLATGDS
-498 PELEDESG
+498 PFS
-506 VSGTAQSAFGTSGVE
+506 
-521 DSSFT
+521 
-526 YEGADYEQIKADSR
+526 YEGTDYEQAKAAESR
-540 TEQDRTEFEELQSK
+540 TIQETEEFEKLREN
-554 RLSNRDKRK
+554 RLSRSEKRK
-563 VDKLEKELEMYQEQE
+563 VEKLEKELESYQEPE
-578 AMYKPQGSNPF
+578 AMYQAQGSNGF
-589 IRNYRKTLPKD
+589 IRGYRKAMSKD
-600 ELLKTNI
+600 DILKENI

-614 EELNRLRGEG
+614 NELNKLRGER